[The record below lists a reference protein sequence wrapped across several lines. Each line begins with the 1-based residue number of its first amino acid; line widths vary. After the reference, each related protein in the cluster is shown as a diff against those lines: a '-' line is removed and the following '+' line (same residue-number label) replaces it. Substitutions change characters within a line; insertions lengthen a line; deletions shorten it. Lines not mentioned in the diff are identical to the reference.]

1 MTLESQQELSLSDDN
16 SDIDA
21 DEDSEECILRAKS
34 GVEWKETLFRAN
46 VRRGAKKH
54 SNRSAGSDWC
64 GKKS

>member
-1 MTLESQQELSLSDDN
+1 MTLESEQELSLSDDN
-16 SDIDA
+16 SEIDA
-21 DEDSEECILRAKS
+21 DEECILRAKS